1 MFQFKKLFLLVLM
14 CMIAGGVK
22 AQMAESSRTEFIM
35 CKLNDGKT
43 FDDVIENA
51 KVYGE
56 EIKAKG
62 LQYSQYLMRP
72 MMSGA
77 FLEEN
82 THVLVGTWPNGTEMY
97 REYGNYTNSFMDQ
110 DDRESPA
117 TCNATYAT
125 IDYLVSNS
133 VNEDMPMDKRTPVQ
147 FSSCKLN
154 EGVSMEDAMQV
165 QKEISG
171 KLIEAGYD
179 GMMSLWATPY
189 LGFEDFEYD
198 FYSIGWWQSFEHRA
212 KIAGNYYTMAAELDA
227 MSDSVITCENA
238 RAYMVEELFSN
249 R

>member
-1 MFQFKKLFLLVLM
+1 MLQFKKLFLLVLM
-14 CMIAGGVK
+14 CMIAGGVN
-22 AQMAESSRTEFIM
+22 AQMAESSRTELIL

-62 LQYSQYLMRP
+62 LKYSQFLMRP

-77 FLEEN
+77 FLEGY
-82 THVLVGTWPNGTEMY
+82 THVIVGVWPNGTEMY
-97 REYGNYTNSFMDQ
+97 REYGNYTNNFMDQ

-125 IDYLVSNS
+125 IDFTVMNS
-133 VNEDMPMDKRTPVQ
+133 VNEDMPVDKRTPVQ

-165 QKEISG
+165 HKEMFG
-171 KLIEAGYD
+171 KLTDAGYD
-179 GMMSLWATPY
+179 GMMLKWATPY
-189 LGFEDFEYD
+189 LGWEDFEYD
-198 FYSIGWWQSFEHRA
+198 FISMGWWQTFEHRA
-212 KIAGNYYTMAAELDA
+212 KVAGNYHTMADELDA
-227 MSDSVITCENA
+227 MANSVTTCENA